1 MHDVKGGNDAAATT
15 PQDRVD
21 AETARP
27 SKLNEAQ
34 RDGLACITCGR
45 DDQPMRPV
53 EVRDGVQVFECS
65 SHDEPLTADQLAG
78 RACVTCGAQGQPMRV
93 AGEVP
98 GHGDVFECSSHG
110 QPTAR
115 ARTEAAMRS
124 LKDIVA
130 GDDSSVR
137 PEFAAAVIAQV
148 NAMHAEMDHLRAELS
163 ELGHKS
169 KNLADDALK
178 AFRWGWLAAWQLASE
193 LDMSA
198 MDVARAALDEKTR
211 APFTADE
218 QQRLMAVLFDIAD
231 DRQGFKA
238 HQGSS

>member
-1 MHDVKGGNDAAATT
+1 MQDAKGGNDAAATT

-27 SKLNEAQ
+27 SKLNAAQ
-34 RDGLACITCGR
+34 ADGLACITCGR
-45 DDQPMRPV
+45 DDQPMKPV

-65 SHDEPLTADQLAG
+65 SH
-78 RACVTCGAQGQPMRV
+78 GQ
-93 AGEVP
+93 
-98 GHGDVFECSSHG
+98 S
-110 QPTAR
+110 TAR

-130 GDDSSVR
+130 SDDSSVR

-148 NAMHAEMDHLRAELS
+148 NAMHAEMDHLRAELA
-163 ELGHKS
+163 ELGPKS
-169 KNLADDALK
+169 KILADDALK

-198 MDVARAALDEKTR
+198 LDVARTALDETTR

-218 QQRLMAVLFDIAD
+218 QQRLTAVLFDIAD
-231 DRQGFKA
+231 ERQGFKA
-238 HQGSS
+238 H